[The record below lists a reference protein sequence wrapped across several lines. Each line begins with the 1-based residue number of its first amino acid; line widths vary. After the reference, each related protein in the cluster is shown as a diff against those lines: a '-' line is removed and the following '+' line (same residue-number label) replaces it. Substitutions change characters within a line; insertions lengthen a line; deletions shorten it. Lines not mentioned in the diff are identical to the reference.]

1 MIKIQKYLIYTR
13 VKIRIV
19 KMITLR
25 IRSIKNEGM
34 LMVIIIIIMIIII
47 LLLLLLLLIIIIII
61 I

>member
-47 LLLLLLLLIIIIII
+47 LVIIIIII
-61 I
+61 III